1 MYTHYSFVLRGEW
14 LQSTAPHRV
23 IVFYFALHCL
33 LRNGAE
39 MGQMMYS
46 VERCAA
52 VDTIGIKQK

>member
-14 LQSTAPHRV
+14 LQSTAPYRV
-23 IVFYFALHCL
+23 IVFCFALHCL
-33 LRNGAE
+33 LQS

-52 VDTIGIKQK
+52 VDTIGIKLK